1 MVLILHPSDELK
13 FIRLQKKITA
23 SFNADGFRVYPEI
36 PLWTAVPDKAAEKLA
51 AGKARLEIG
60 APETDRSKATIRC
73 PAEIRTESGT
83 YGAELVLCRMESVPD
98 DAEKRL
104 MHALGENAEKK
115 KTAGNTMLSGGD
127 KNIQACGGNFSS
139 GRECARAVRLR
150 LEKKRQAAF
159 VTAKRTEP
167 HTAHITVEPRSIAV
181 SPVLTYSRIP

>member
-104 MHALGENAEKK
+104 MRALGENAEKK
-115 KTAGNTMLSGGD
+115 EPPETPCFPAVIRIFRLAEEIPLPAENARALSGSVWR
-127 KNIQACGGNFSS
+127 KS
-139 GRECARAVRLR
+139 G
-150 LEKKRQAAF
+150 K
-159 VTAKRTEP
+159 P
-167 HTAHITVEPRSIAV
+167 HS
-181 SPVLTYSRIP
+181 